1 MWGKSSEMLPTEPLT
16 DPKHLMT
23 KSHSSLLS
31 GRRTIMAQARL
42 ACLPDAH
49 DVEGAV
55 RPVLLVGDLNL
66 FQREIQKEMADG

>member
-1 MWGKSSEMLPTEPLT
+1 
-16 DPKHLMT
+16 
-23 KSHSSLLS
+23 
-31 GRRTIMAQARL
+31 MAQARL